1 MCFMFGASEEHVH
14 RVLGLV
20 DETECD
26 DEVPEEEPAAQDW
39 SQD

>member
-14 RVLGLV
+14 RVLGIV
-20 DETECD
+20 DETERD